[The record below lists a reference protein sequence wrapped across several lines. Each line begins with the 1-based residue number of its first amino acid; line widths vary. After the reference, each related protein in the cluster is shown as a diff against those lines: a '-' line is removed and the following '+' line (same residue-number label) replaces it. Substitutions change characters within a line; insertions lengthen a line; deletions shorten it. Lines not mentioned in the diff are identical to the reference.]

1 MTWKVQITRRFPA
14 LTYKQSGRI
23 SPHLL
28 VLLSVFL
35 LIAALLVGWYEILRF
50 NSMRARRTWKTS
62 TLQKLGHTRI
72 ENEDIRTE
80 IDQIKNP
87 TPNLNF
93 GWAHDH
99 VILMTNGEYL
109 VYEFWHGFNSGTVDH
124 LFLAHGTDGKWY
136 YSTYHFCSHMAGILG
151 DDPAGSI
158 SEFAKRYSVR
168 EFDGKS
174 DECLKHT
181 WP

>member
-1 MTWKVQITRRFPA
+1 MDDA
-14 LTYKQSGRI
+14 
-23 SPHLL
+23 
-28 VLLSVFL
+28 
-35 LIAALLVGWYEILRF
+35 E
-50 NSMRARRTWKTS
+50 
-62 TLQKLGHTRI
+62 
-72 ENEDIRTE
+72 IRTE
-80 IDQIKNP
+80 IDQIKRP
-87 TPNLNF
+87 TLNLNF

-109 VYEFWHGFNSGTVDH
+109 VYEFWHGFNSGAVDH
-124 LFLAHGTDGKWY
+124 LFLARGTNGKWY
-136 YSTYHFCSHMAGILG
+136 YSTYHFCSHMTGISG
-151 DDPAGSI
+151 EDPAGSI